1 MKNILFIINSSD
13 GKVDEEL
20 NKIKNKNIYIAS
32 YNLDIIEKYSNN
44 NNISMVFS
52 LEEMHTIFESG
63 NQIRRL
69 IERVNQFLNIIIED
83 DELYVSEH
91 VEGGNN
97 QAILDIVIFKLSFDK
112 ILQNNQIDSI
122 VNYTT
127 SSQCKEDVYIRDISI
142 EKGIYYKRHIDY
154 RFEYFRKYFTIKSS
168 KYSHGIF
175 AFIKFVILKTKFNK
189 NKNIKDP
196 NSLFINI
203 CADLDKF
210 YLPFKY
216 FANKIA
222 FNSDI
227 KCYFVTNNLIRNKK
241 LIKERPFILEH
252 YIHVYDFICSY
263 YLSLKYLI
271 IYKFKK
277 EHLSSF
283 FSKIPYSIVRQIDS
297 VILYEIIV
305 QYGHNYRYK
314 KSLDRFMF
322 NNSMVAWKVWG
333 GGSSPEGRIALNLI
347 KNKYQNI
354 SSFAFD
360 IGNNFYNY
368 PFFSESTKL
377 IDLKVVFN
385 QHDYQIDLLNRHSA
399 KRVLLIPELNIIKS
413 MNMLKIKYT
422 QKDSLEIIGF
432 DKKYDQY
439 IFIDINVRIRG
450 YIHIQEIESFIF
462 NTKKLAEIFNNY
474 AFIIKP
480 HPSFKE
486 LSYLESKLYNVENIY
501 IYNPNESI
509 FHYLNAST
517 IVITKQSTIGF
528 EANYLGKVLVSLIL
542 DGEENWKVF
551 GDFAYYFYSFDEV
564 KKFLNRDEDFL
575 INHNS
580 SEKCI
585 QKNEEKTT
593 IDFLNLLPNVK

>member
-1 MKNILFIINSSD
+1 
-13 GKVDEEL
+13 
-20 NKIKNKNIYIAS
+20 
-32 YNLDIIEKYSNN
+32 
-44 NNISMVFS
+44 
-52 LEEMHTIFESG
+52 
-63 NQIRRL
+63 
-69 IERVNQFLNIIIED
+69 
-83 DELYVSEH
+83 
-91 VEGGNN
+91 
-97 QAILDIVIFKLSFDK
+97 
-112 ILQNNQIDSI
+112 
-122 VNYTT
+122 
-127 SSQCKEDVYIRDISI
+127 
-142 EKGIYYKRHIDY
+142 
-154 RFEYFRKYFTIKSS
+154 
-168 KYSHGIF
+168 
-175 AFIKFVILKTKFNK
+175 
-189 NKNIKDP
+189 
-196 NSLFINI
+196 
-203 CADLDKF
+203 
-210 YLPFKY
+210 
-216 FANKIA
+216 
-222 FNSDI
+222 
-227 KCYFVTNNLIRNKK
+227 
-241 LIKERPFILEH
+241 
-252 YIHVYDFICSY
+252 
-263 YLSLKYLI
+263 
-271 IYKFKK
+271 
-277 EHLSSF
+277 
-283 FSKIPYSIVRQIDS
+283 
-297 VILYEIIV
+297 
-305 QYGHNYRYK
+305 
-314 KSLDRFMF
+314 
-322 NNSMVAWKVWG
+322 MVAWKVWG

-413 MNMLKIKYT
+413 MDMLKIKYT

>member
-1 MKNILFIINSSD
+1 MKNILFIINSRD
-13 GKVDEEL
+13 GRIDEEL
-20 NKIKNKNIYIAS
+20 NKIKKKNIYIAS
-32 YNLDIIEKYSNN
+32 YNLDIIEKYNNN
-44 NNISMVFS
+44 NNISRVFY
-52 LEEMHTIFESG
+52 LEEMYTIFECG

-69 IERVNQFLNIIIED
+69 IEKVNQFLNIIIED
-83 DELYVSEH
+83 DELHVSEH

-97 QAILDIVIFKLSFDK
+97 QAILDIIIFKLSFDK
-112 ILQNNQIDSI
+112 ILQDNEIDGI

-127 SSQCKEDVYIRDISI
+127 SSQCKEDVYIRDISV
-142 EKGIYYKRHIDY
+142 EKGIYYKKYIDC
-154 RFEYFRKYFTIKSS
+154 RDEYFRKYFTIKYS
-168 KYSHGIF
+168 KYFHGIF
-175 AFIKFVILKTKFNK
+175 ALIKFVILKTKFTK
-189 NKNIKDP
+189 NKNIKDQ
-196 NSLFINI
+196 NSIFINI
-203 CADLDKF
+203 CSDTDKF
-210 YLPFKY
+210 YVAFKY
-216 FANKIA
+216 FANKIT
-222 FNSDI
+222 FHSDI
-227 KCYFVTNNLIRNKK
+227 KCYFITNNLIYNKK
-241 LIKERPFILEH
+241 LIKEKPFILEH
-252 YIHVYDFICSY
+252 YMYIHDFIYAY
-263 YLSLKYLI
+263 YLSLKYLMV
-271 IYKFKK
+271 YKLKK
-277 EHLSSF
+277 NYFSSF
-283 FSKIPYSIVRQIDS
+283 FAKTPYSIVKQIES
-297 VILYEIIV
+297 VILYEIIA

-314 KSLDRFMF
+314 KSLDRFMS
-322 NNSMVAWKVWG
+322 NNNMVAWKVWG
-333 GGSSPEGRIALNLI
+333 GGSLPEGRIALNLI
-347 KNKYQNI
+347 KEKYQNI

-385 QHDYQIDLLNRHSA
+385 QHDYQIDLLNGHSA
-399 KRVLLIPELNIIKS
+399 KRVLIIPELNIIKS
-413 MNMLKIKYT
+413 MDMLKIKYS
-422 QKDSLEIIGF
+422 QKDSLEIIGI

-501 IYNPNESI
+501 IYSPNETI
-509 FHYLNAST
+509 FHHLNAST

-564 KKFLNRDEDFL
+564 IELLNRDEVFL

-593 IDFLNLLPNVK
+593 IDFVNLLTCLK